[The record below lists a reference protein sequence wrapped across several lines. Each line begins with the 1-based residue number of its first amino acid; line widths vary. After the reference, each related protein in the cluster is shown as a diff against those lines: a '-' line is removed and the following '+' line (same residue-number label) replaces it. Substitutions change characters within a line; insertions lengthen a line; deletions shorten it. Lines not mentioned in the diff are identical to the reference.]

1 MEGWDQ
7 AEPRVRRAVGGVQR
21 ERRAVR
27 RQGKG
32 QAVPLALS
40 LQDRSPGWEGDRR
53 EGPAWGELGRGL
65 GEARRWVRGPCA
77 LLCPSV
83 MVLLEDKPSIAGG
96 GLSTRYRATQLH
108 LHWSR
113 AMDRGS
119 EHSFDGER
127 FAMEVRDLFPWGRR
141 LGWALGM
148 LALGEEG
155 GPRSDRLSLHPT
167 HP

>member
-53 EGPAWGELGRGL
+53 EGPAWGELGRGWERL
-65 GEARRWVRGPCA
+65 GGGCEDPAPSCA
-77 LLCPSV
+77 L
-83 MVLLEDKPSIAGG
+83 
-96 GLSTRYRATQLH
+96 Q
-108 LHWSR
+108 
-113 AMDRGS
+113 
-119 EHSFDGER
+119 
-127 FAMEVRDLFPWGRR
+127 
-141 LGWALGM
+141 
-148 LALGEEG
+148 
-155 GPRSDRLSLHPT
+155 
-167 HP
+167 